1 MLLFALAY
9 IGGVLTIA
17 SPCILPVL
25 PFVFARADQP
35 FLRRGLPM
43 LLGMGLTFA
52 VVATLAAVG
61 GGWAVQAN
69 EYGRYIAIA
78 LLALF
83 GVTLLFPELSD
94 RLTRPLVALG
104 GRLSESADRNEN
116 AGSVWPSL
124 LLGIATGL
132 LWAPCAG
139 PVLGLILT
147 GAALQGANVQ
157 TTFLLLAY
165 AAGAAT
171 SLALALL
178 IGGRVFTAMKRS
190 LGAGEWVRRGLG
202 AAVLVAVV
210 AIFFGV
216 DTGFLTQVSLA
227 NTASLEQSL
236 VDRIHPASARVAAE
250 TSSSVVMSE
259 GGGAM
264 SANPSMMMSA
274 NAPSMAMTGKQ
285 PAGKVAA
292 EPSSSVVMPEGGGAM
307 MSANPSMM
315 MSANAPTLAMNATPA
330 AAMKAV
336 EAPAPNALPV
346 EGSLPSLA
354 GAVEWLN
361 SPPLTPAELKGK
373 VVLVDFWTY
382 SCINCLRSIPYVRAW
397 ADKYKDQGLV
407 VIGVHAPEFA
417 FEKNIGNVKQAV
429 AKLRIDYPV
438 AVDNDYAIWRAFSN
452 EYWPADYFI
461 DANGKIRHHFFGE
474 GDYAESEKVI
484 QQLLAEAGKGNL
496 PAGMVS
502 VSATGT
508 EAASDEADVKSPE
521 TYIGFARSEN
531 FASPGGAVGDTPHV
545 YSTGDLS
552 HLNDWG
558 LSGDWTIGGQSASL
572 NKADGA
578 IAFRFHARDLH
589 LVLGPSAQGKPVRF
603 RVTIDGAAPGES
615 HGADTN
621 ADGEGVVTDHRLYQF
636 VRQSGP
642 VIDRTFTIQ
651 FLDPDV
657 QAYAFTFG

>member
-104 GRLSESADRNEN
+104 GRLSESADRDES
-116 AGSVWPSL
+116 GSVWPSL

-216 DTGFLTQVSLA
+216 DTGFLTQISLA

-236 VDRIHPASARVAAE
+236 VDRFR
-250 TSSSVVMSE
+250 
-259 GGGAM
+259 
-264 SANPSMMMSA
+264 
-274 NAPSMAMTGKQ
+274 APG
-285 PAGKVAA
+285 GKVAA

-315 MSANAPTLAMNATPA
+315 MSANAPTLAMTGKPAGQDSAEPSSSVVTPEGGGAMMSANPSMMMSANAPTMAMNGNPA
-330 AAMKAV
+330 AMMKVA
-336 EAPAPNALPV
+336 ETRAPKALPV

-397 ADKYKDQGLV
+397 AEKYKDQGLV

-429 AKLRIDYPV
+429 EKLKIDYPV
-438 AVDNDYAIWRAFSN
+438 AIDNNYAIWRAFNN

-461 DANGKIRHHFFGE
+461 DAKGQIRHHFFGE

-484 QQLLAEAGKGNL
+484 QQLLAEAGRGNL
-496 PAGMVS
+496 PVDMVS
-502 VSATGT
+502 VSATGA
-508 EAASDEADVKSPE
+508 EAASDAADVKSPE

-531 FASPGGAVGDTPHV
+531 FASPGGAVGDSPHV
-545 YSTGDLS
+545 YSTGDLKQ
-552 HLNDWG
+552 LNDWG
-558 LSGDWTIGGQSASL
+558 LSGDWTVGGQSATL
-572 NKADGA
+572 NKTDGA

-589 LVLGPSAQGKPVRF
+589 LVLGPSADGKPVRF
-603 RVTIDGAAPGES
+603 RVTVDGSAPGES
-615 HGADTN
+615 HGADVN
-621 ADGEGVVTDHRLYQF
+621 ADGEGVVTDHRLYQL

-642 VIDRTFTIQ
+642 IMDHTFSIH
-651 FLDPDV
+651 FLDPEV